1 MKIDIEKLPIEMD
14 NCGNTVSSTIP
25 ITIKKQLD
33 RDAIANNNL
42 LMLVGFGVGY
52 SWAAC
57 NVQWVK

>member
-1 MKIDIEKLPIEMD
+1 MD